1 MIVISG
7 ALVLIAAVL
16 LVLGIALPELNV
28 VYASIGVSLL
38 AFAFLIVGV
47 LQRRHERPATA
58 GEPSGTTSAPRVTP
72 ADSEISP
79 EAWTAVRPSRA
90 PASRTAAAAV
100 VEDSVAG
107 VLVVPGRPRYHVDGC
122 RYLVDKQVEERS
134 VATARSEGLTN
145 CGVCDPDGVLAE
157 QARVGTDSSAFAA
170 EDPTEVAE
178 AAAAVAPAKRTP
190 VRRASSSGQR
200 PRKTSSSVA
209 AGADQ
214 TSKTSKTSNAA
225 ARPAPATR
233 ASRANTG
240 RGVKATPTK
249 TTPTKTKASK
259 AGSPPAK
266 ASKSGA
272 KPAAKK
278 TPPPASRPPT

>member
-72 ADSEISP
+72 AGPQISS

-90 PASRTAAAAV
+90 PASRTAAAAG
-100 VEDSVAG
+100 VEDSVAA

-122 RYLVDKQVEERS
+122 RYLADKEVEERT
-134 VATARSEGLTN
+134 VATAHSEGLTN
-145 CGVCDPDGVLAE
+145 CGVCNPDGVLAE
-157 QARVGTDSSAFAA
+157 QASFGTDSSAFAA
-170 EDPTEVAE
+170 EDPTAVAE
-178 AAAAVAPAKRTP
+178 AAAPVAPAKRTP
-190 VRRASSSGQR
+190 ARRAPSSGQR
-200 PRKTSSSVA
+200 PRTTS
-209 AGADQ
+209 
-214 TSKTSKTSNAA
+214 SNAA
-225 ARPAPATR
+225 AGAEQTSKASKASKASKVRGSSAPA
-233 ASRANTG
+233 S
-240 RGVKATPTK
+240 TPSGSGK
-249 TTPTKTKASK
+249 PTNPSKPKASK
-259 AGSPPAK
+259 AGTSPAK